1 MKKKVLSIIIA
12 AIVVIAVVA
21 GGCYMYMSK
30 NAIKNDMA
38 QANELTTQGNYTAAL
53 NEYGVVLNKDSNN
66 TEAKN
71 MENIINGYLTAKNEY
86 DLGEY
91 NAAMTAINGIKDYT
105 GHSNLTD
112 NINSLKTEITKQMN
126 IGTNKAKED
135 TTNTTEN
142 ASNIPANA
150 TTRNTTA
157 TANSGAPKKAVTD
170 NTSVNANT
178 VNKTQTTT
186 ATNKEEA
193 QNSANTVAEPNTQNT
208 QTGNN
213 STSNATNKS
222 KSSTTST
229 NSLAGTKQEYLDQL
243 NATKE
248 KLNNYISGQSQTAMN
263 AQSYE
268 IYNIWN
274 NKLNEIWGTLEQKLP
289 ANKMSELRTSENQ
302 WIKDKEAKEA
312 AIKAQYQGGSVMP
325 LEVNMELASLTE
337 QRCYYLV
344 NNYM

>member
-12 AIVVIAVVA
+12 AIVVVAVVA
-21 GGCYMYMSK
+21 GGCYMYISK

-66 TEAKN
+66 VEAKN

-86 DLGEY
+86 GLGEY
-91 NAAMTAINGIKDYT
+91 DAAMTAINGIKDYT
-105 GHSNLTD
+105 GHSNLTE
-112 NINSLKTEITKQMN
+112 NINNLKLEIEKQMN
-126 IGTNKAKED
+126 TAKE
-135 TTNTTEN
+135 TTANKESSVATSGTSNTT
-142 ASNIPANA
+142 
-150 TTRNTTA
+150 TVNTGT
-157 TANSGAPKKAVTD
+157 SKKVSTD
-170 NTSVNANT
+170 GTSVNVNTANT
-178 VNKTQTTT
+178 AQTTT
-186 ATNKEEA
+186 TTNKEA
-193 QNSANTVAEPNTQNT
+193 TQNSTNTVPVAKTQNT
-208 QTGNN
+208 QTRN
-213 STSNATNKS
+213 SNTSNVSDTS
-222 KSSTTST
+222 TTTST
-229 NSLAGTKQEYLDQL
+229 NELAGTKQEYLDEL

-289 ANKMSELRTSENQ
+289 ASEMSQLRASENQ

-312 AIKAQYQGGSVMP
+312 SIKAQYQGGSVMP